1 MVRLPPKRSHDIHG
15 DHIVWIG
22 FLDENPNDGIYLHDL
37 ASGQQRVIATPP
49 LGNANRPL
57 ISDNYVVWTVG
68 WDCDTGSN
76 IMPDDMGVYV
86 YDKTTDEVQR
96 ISNYVDPD
104 AFIDGETLL
113 VHEGCQFPWYVY
125 AVFLE

>member
-1 MVRLPPKRSHDIHG
+1 
-15 DHIVWIG
+15 
-22 FLDENPNDGIYLHDL
+22 
-37 ASGQQRVIATPP
+37 
-49 LGNANRPL
+49 
-57 ISDNYVVWTVG
+57 
-68 WDCDTGSN
+68 
-76 IMPDDMGVYV
+76 MPDDMGVYV